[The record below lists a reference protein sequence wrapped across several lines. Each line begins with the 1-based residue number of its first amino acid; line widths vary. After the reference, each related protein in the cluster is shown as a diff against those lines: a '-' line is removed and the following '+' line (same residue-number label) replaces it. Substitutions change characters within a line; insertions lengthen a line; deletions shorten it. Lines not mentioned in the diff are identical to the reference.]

1 MHKER
6 LNSDAEAVRPGPGA
20 PLAEKVMKEVKVLGT
35 GCCGN
40 CQATAKLIEEVARAR
55 GIDIRLEKVEQLEE
69 IAAAGVMRTPGV
81 MVDGR
86 LVHSGGVP
94 RREAVE
100 AWL

>member
-1 MHKER
+1 
-6 LNSDAEAVRPGPGA
+6 
-20 PLAEKVMKEVKVLGT
+20 MKEVKVLGT
-35 GCCGN
+35 GCSN
-40 CQATAKLIEEVARAR
+40 CQATARLIEDVARTR
-55 GIDIRLEKVEQLEE
+55 GIEIHLEKVERLED

-81 MVDGR
+81 IVDGK

>member
-1 MHKER
+1 VNFEG
-6 LNSDAEAVRPGPGA
+6 DAIPAGRVS
-20 PLAEKVMKEVKVLGT
+20 PLAERVMKEVKVLGT

-40 CQATAKLIEEVARAR
+40 CQVTAKLIEDVARTR
-55 GIDIRLEKVEQLEE
+55 GVEIRLEKVERLEE

-81 MVDGR
+81 IVDGR

>member
-1 MHKER
+1 M
-6 LNSDAEAVRPGPGA
+6 
-20 PLAEKVMKEVKVLGT
+20 MKEFKVLGT

-40 CQATAKLIEEVARAR
+40 CQTTAKLIEDVARAR
-55 GIDIRLEKVEQLEE
+55 GIDVHVETVERLEE
-69 IAAAGVMRTPGV
+69 IVAAGVMRTPGV
-81 MVDGR
+81 IVDGK

>member
-1 MHKER
+1 
-6 LNSDAEAVRPGPGA
+6 
-20 PLAEKVMKEVKVLGT
+20 MKDVKVLGT

-40 CQATAKLIEEVARAR
+40 CLATARLIEEVAQAR
-55 GIDIRLEKVEQLEE
+55 GVDIRLEKVERLEQ

-81 MVDGR
+81 IVDGR
-86 LVHSGGVP
+86 LVHSGGIP